1 MGPSDGE
8 TPDGTPESTSV
19 DPATLARNLADTPQQ
34 ADFFVDAW
42 LRRFRSV
49 KDRSLR
55 RGVLVD
61 CVNAADDATL
71 LATLHRLEQRA
82 LDADGD
88 ARWALAE
95 LALAPGVLGELPY
108 ERLVELYG
116 IARKAGLGRV
126 AARFLGHVSP
136 GEDEPVQKRLDED
149 GAPMAAPPVENR
161 HFEASPGLRIAAARG
176 RDRQVLDR
184 LMHDRDLRVV
194 TALLDNPRI
203 VERDVV
209 RIAAMRP
216 TTADILQA
224 IAAHPRWAS
233 RAQVRRALVF
243 NPATPFPLARQLL
256 PAMLRQDLDFL
267 AGSPMLA
274 EPLRHEARLLLSRAR
289 RG

>member
-136 GEDEPVQKRLDED
+136 GEDEPVQRRLDED

-161 HFEASPGLRIAAARG
+161 HFDAAPGLRIAAARG